1 MKYFIITFVVIMFA
15 YFVVRYKLFPGIHRK
30 AGKPE
35 ASGGSAVSG
44 IPART
49 CQASRSGIIPGKVA
63 ALHVS
68 KYWPFP
74 VT

>member
-35 ASGGSAVSG
+35 ISGAPQSPAS
-44 IPART
+44 PQK
-49 CQASRSGIIPGKVA
+49 CPASRSGIISGKAA
-63 ALHVS
+63 ALRVS

-74 VT
+74 